1 MKSICIK
8 TNNTHMINYIEDS
21 INNIDLDDIFFS
33 CNEFKLY
40 KNIIIHYK
48 GKNINLFYKKI
59 SSILSSL
66 VIDLLEHNI
75 VKKIIKY
82 NYFYFDNLETIKISN
97 IYEENFNNYSI
108 DSNKFSLLYNNFY
121 DYISCHKTIL
131 IDGFTTFRIKNYLEY
146 LNNLVN
152 DSVNTFIVER
162 EYSEFISLL
171 QMYIST
177 QESNCNIV
185 HLIYSENNS
194 ILLDENKKIIDIDKT
209 LFNAKYLSDITFS
222 SHDYALNTLLSL
234 LPKKIFI
241 HLIDTTLDEFIN
253 TLQLIFED
261 RITFC
266 TDCNICK
273 LYTLNNGI
281 NNFSN

>member
-8 TNNTHMINYIEDS
+8 TNNTHMINYIEDL

-40 KNIIIHYK
+40 RNIIIHYK

-59 SSILSSL
+59 STILSSL

-97 IYEENFNNYSI
+97 IYEENFNNYTI

-131 IDGFTTFRIKNYLEY
+131 IDGFITFRIKDYLEY

-177 QESNCNIV
+177 QETNCDIV

-234 LPKKIFI
+234 LPRKIFI

-266 TDCNICK
+266 TDCNICE
-273 LYTLNNGI
+273 LYKLNNGI
-281 NNFSN
+281 NNFSK